1 MEILGYEW
9 YIYLGAIGIYQPHE
23 ELFQSKKDALS
34 DGLSFGYPASAIE
47 IDRIIGENGST
58 YVNTAKKAKTRIL
71 LHTNENTGE
80 EKIIEEPLD
89 K

>member
-1 MEILGYEW
+1 MKILGYEW
-9 YIYLGAIGIYQPHE
+9 YIYLGGIGIYEPHE
-23 ELFQSKKDALS
+23 ELFQSKEEALN

-47 IDRIIGENGST
+47 IDRVINESGST
-58 YVNTAKKAKTRIL
+58 YVNTAKKAKTRIW
-71 LHTNENTGE
+71 LHIDEDTGE

>member
-1 MEILGYEW
+1 MKILGYEW

-23 ELFQSKKDALS
+23 ELFNSQEEALNDS
-34 DGLSFGYPASAIE
+34 LSFGYPASAIE
-47 IDRIIGENGST
+47 IDRVVCENGST
-58 YVNTAKKAKTRIL
+58 YVNTVKEAETRVW
-71 LHTNENTGE
+71 LHTDEDTGK